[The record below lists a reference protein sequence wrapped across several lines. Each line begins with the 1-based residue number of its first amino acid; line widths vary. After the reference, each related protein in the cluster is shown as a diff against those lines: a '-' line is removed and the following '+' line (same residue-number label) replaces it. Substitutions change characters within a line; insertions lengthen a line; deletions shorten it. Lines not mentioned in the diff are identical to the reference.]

1 MRDKSQILLEEAY
14 SLIQEA
20 AKPCPCLQ
28 KNGKCTKK
36 GCKCPKCLARKKKTV
51 KEDWD
56 PRWETGEGESLEDTD
71 SSPVEQEDPKEKLLS
86 NATIQKGMAILHQY
100 QHGDISNLEAAALFD
115 DLYKSSH
122 KPCDCQ

>member
-28 KNGKCTKK
+28 KNGKCLKK

-56 PRWETGEGESLEDTD
+56 PRWETGDEETPEASE
-71 SSPVEQEDPKEKLLS
+71 VEQKDSKEDLLS
-86 NATIQKGMAILHQY
+86 DPIIQQGMAILHQY
-100 QHGDISNLEAAALFD
+100 QHGDISNLEAAKLFQ
-115 DLYKSSH
+115 DLYKSSK